1 MIVTL
6 RLLFTV
12 VFLSMVAVTSWAGLQ
27 VPLWSIPRAVG
38 GHPWFI
44 ATLFDAYWGFFTF
57 FAWVCYKET
66 SWPSRGLWFL
76 AIVLLGNMAM
86 AAYGLAV
93 TLRLPTNASAAD
105 VLLRG
110 GRVPTAVPAVLLAG
124 FTVVSV
130 IAATL

>member
-1 MIVTL
+1 MIVSL
-6 RLLFTV
+6 RVFFAV
-12 VFLSMVAVTSWAGLQ
+12 VFLSMIAVTSWAGLQ

-57 FAWVCYKET
+57 FAWLCYKET
-66 SWPSRGLWFL
+66 AWLSRALWFV

-93 TLRLPTNASAAD
+93 TLRVPAHAPAAD

-110 GRVPTAVPAVLLAG
+110 RPVSAAVPALLLAG
-124 FTVVSV
+124 FTLICL
-130 IAATL
+130 IAAAA